1 MACTST
7 RPSPASSS
15 ASCAG
20 AMDPAERE
28 QALEREIAKLKR
40 INAALIERVEA
51 SNLPRSAPY
60 AAFEHAVLLAE
71 QVRERTQALNQTT
84 HELRASNRL
93 LAEARER
100 AEAAGQYLADAIESI
115 TDAFVLFDADQRILR
130 YNSRFAEFWR
140 PAGIRIRQG
149 MQLEDLRRLALSSGL
164 VISEQ
169 LGHRDR
175 RTIYRLHNDRWVQ
188 VHQRP
193 TRGGGRVFLYVDI
206 TELKRH
212 EHAQREHALA
222 QKTRLLQATM
232 DSLSQGVAVVAESG
246 LLEMCNQRF
255 RELTGLLAL
264 EVPHDLEA
272 LCHRSELIDAG
283 DARGVTQAC
292 ERHLGDGR
300 VVEVRGHAMP
310 GGGQVLTFTDVT
322 ERIRHA
328 ETLRE
333 REHWIRTITDE
344 LPAMIAYLD
353 RDLRYVFTNR
363 VYEEWYGW
371 PRDLLLGGE
380 LDALHS
386 AEHCAKLRPYL
397 TRALAGESVSFE
409 FPEVSGSGERRV
421 LLRAYVPHFDGDGE
435 VIGLFV
441 LIRDI
446 TERRRTAEA
455 LHQAY
460 QNLEQRV
467 RERTGEL
474 TQVNGQLREEIA
486 ERAAIEQ
493 RLREAKAE
501 AEAANL
507 SKTKFLAAV
516 SHDLLQ
522 PLNAA
527 RLFIGALGEQDV
539 APEHHELI
547 EQAGRSLKDVE
558 SLLGTLVDISKL
570 DAGVVTPDP
579 DAFAVAEL
587 LDGLAREY
595 RQVAA
600 SEGLAFHYVPSRAVV
615 RSDIQLLTRV
625 LRNFLSNAIRYTGEG
640 RILLGCRRRATGL
653 EIVVGDTG
661 LGIEKEE
668 LGAIFQEFRRSHA
681 AGRRQDRGLGL
692 GLAIADKISRMLEHP
707 LGVASVAGRGSCFS
721 VLLPYAELAPRRRP
735 TELATTVADEA
746 VLEGKRIWVVDN
758 DADICEAMRVLLSRW
773 GCEVCVADSEAA
785 LAAQVVPGETP
796 ADVLIVDYHLD
807 DGDTGLALAERIN
820 ARRREPLPVMAITAN
835 HSHELKQRMRELG
848 YALLH
853 KPVKPLKLR
862 VALSRLVAEHA
873 CDRH

>member
-1 MACTST
+1 MECIST
-7 RPSPASSS
+7 RPSRESSLASHVAAVEPSKR
-15 ASCAG
+15 
-20 AMDPAERE
+20 ERE
-28 QALEREIAKLKR
+28 LEREIAKLKR

-51 SNLPRSAPY
+51 SNLPRSGPY
-60 AAFEHAVLLAE
+60 AAFEHSVLLAE

-100 AEAAGQYLADAIESI
+100 AETAGQHLVDAIESI
-115 TDAFVLFDADQRILR
+115 TDAFVLFDADQRIQR
-130 YNSRFAEFWR
+130 FNSRFAEFWR

-149 MQLEDLRRLALSSGL
+149 MRLEDLRRLALSSGL

-169 LGHRDR
+169 LGRRDG
-175 RTIYRLHNDRWVQ
+175 RTVYRLHDDRWVQ

-193 TRGGGRVFLYVDI
+193 TRGGGRVILYVDI
-206 TELKRH
+206 TALKRH

-222 QKTRLLQATM
+222 QKTRLLQATL
-232 DSLSQGVAVVAESG
+232 DSLSQGVAVITANG
-246 LLEMCNQRF
+246 MLEMCNQRF
-255 RELTGLLAL
+255 RALTGLATL
-264 EVPHDLEA
+264 EVPHDLAA
-272 LCHRSELIDAG
+272 LCQSSELIEAA
-283 DARGVTQAC
+283 DARGVTPAC
-292 ERHLGDGR
+292 ERCLADGR

-322 ERIRHA
+322 ERIRQA

-363 VYEEWYGW
+363 VYDEWYGW
-371 PRDLLLGGE
+371 PRGLVLGGE

-386 AEHCAKLRPYL
+386 AEHCARLHPYL

-409 FPEVSGSGERRV
+409 FPERSASGEQRV
-421 LLRAYVPHFDGDGE
+421 LLRAYVPHFDSEGD

-446 TERRRTAEA
+446 TELRRTAEA

-467 RERTGEL
+467 RERTAEL
-474 TQVNGQLREEIA
+474 TQVNAQLRDEIA
-486 ERAAIEQ
+486 ERAAAEQ

-527 RLFIGALGEQDV
+527 RLFTGALCEQEV
-539 APEHHELI
+539 APGGRDLI
-547 EQAGRSLKDVE
+547 DQIGRSLKDVE
-558 SLLGTLVDISKL
+558 TLLGTLVDISKL
-570 DAGVVTPDP
+570 DAGVVTPDVS
-579 DAFAVAEL
+579 AFPVSEL

-595 RQVAA
+595 RQVAGC
-600 SEGLAFHYVPSRAVV
+600 EGLDFHYVPSSAVV

-625 LRNFLSNAIRYTGEG
+625 VRNFLTNAVRYTTEG
-640 RILLGCRRRATGL
+640 RILLGCRRRANGL
-653 EIVVGDTG
+653 EILVGDTG
-661 LGIEKEE
+661 MGIEAEE
-668 LGAIFQEFRRSHA
+668 LGVIFQEFRRSQA
-681 AGRRQDRGLGL
+681 AGKRQDRGLGL
-692 GLAIADKISRMLEHP
+692 GLAIADKVARMLDHP
-707 LGVASVAGRGSCFS
+707 LGVRSVAGHGSVFS
-721 VLLPYAELAPRRRP
+721 ILLPYGELAPRTAP
-735 TELATTVADEA
+735 ATSAATPAGEQ
-746 VLEGKRIWVVDN
+746 VLEGKRVWVVDN
-758 DADICEAMRVLLSRW
+758 DADICEAMRLLLTRW
-773 GCEVCVADSEAA
+773 GCEVWVADSEAA
-785 LAAQVVPGETP
+785 LAEQVALDADP

-807 DGDTGLALAERIN
+807 EGDTGLAVAERIN

-835 HSHELKQRMRELG
+835 HSLELKQRMRELG
-848 YALLH
+848 YSLLL

-862 VALSRLVAEHA
+862 MTLSRLVEGRA
-873 CDRH
+873 